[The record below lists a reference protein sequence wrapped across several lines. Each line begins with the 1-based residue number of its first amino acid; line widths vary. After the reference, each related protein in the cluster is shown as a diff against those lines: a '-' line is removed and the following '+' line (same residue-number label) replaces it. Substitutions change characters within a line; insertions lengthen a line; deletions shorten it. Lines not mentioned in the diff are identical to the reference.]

1 LTSILTHGL
10 LPFVSVLL
18 ALLIAVPAASADEPG
33 AILPLRERAEVID
46 RLLGERLDRIAPEL
60 MREHGFD
67 MWIIAGREY
76 NEDPVLRTMLP
87 ATWLNARRRTVLVL
101 FDPGEG
107 AELERLAVS
116 RYSVGEH
123 FEAAWEPD
131 TQPDQW
137 ARLVEIIETRD
148 LQKIGINVS
157 SLYAHAD
164 GMTHTEHESLEA
176 ALPEHLRDRLTP
188 AEDLA
193 IGWLETRLP
202 EEMDLYASICRIAHE
217 IMAEALSERVIQP
230 GVTTTDDVKWWA
242 RERIASLGLSTWF
255 HPLVSVQRSE
265 STTDLLAMISGGPRV
280 IRRGDL
286 IHMDLGITY
295 LRLNTDTQQMA
306 YVLRRDETGPP
317 EGLRRAFARGN
328 EMQDILTSAFAEG
341 RTGNEIL
348 RASLD
353 EAASRGID
361 AMVYTHPLGFHG
373 HAAGPAI
380 GMWDK
385 QGGVPGVGDRAVRDM
400 TCYAIELSITE
411 RIPEWDNQEVRIMME
426 EDAVFENGEVRYI
439 DGRQTELH
447 IVR

>member
-1 LTSILTHGL
+1 MLLTLA
-10 LPFVSVLL
+10 VLL
-18 ALLIAVPAASADEPG
+18 LGPASITLGGEPG
-33 AILPLRERAEVID
+33 LILPMRDRAEVID
-46 RLLGERLDRIAPEL
+46 RLLGERLDRIAPAL
-60 MREHGFD
+60 MREHGID
-67 MWIIAGREY
+67 IWIIAGREY

-87 ATWLNARRRTVLVL
+87 ATWINARRRTVLVL
-101 FDPGEG
+101 FDPGGG

-116 RYSVGEH
+116 RYSVGDH
-123 FEAAWEPD
+123 FEAAWDPD

-148 LQKIGINVS
+148 PRRIGINVS
-157 SLYAHAD
+157 GLYAHAD
-164 GMTHTEHESLEA
+164 GLSHTEHE
-176 ALPEHLRDRLTP
+176 ALRSVLPDPLRDRLVS

-217 IMAEALSERVIQP
+217 IMAEALSNEVIQP

-242 RERIASLGLSTWF
+242 RERIRELGLVTWF

-265 STTDLLAMISGGPRV
+265 STTDLLAMISGGPKV
-280 IRRGDL
+280 IQRGDL

-306 YVLRRDETGPP
+306 YVLCRDEDGPP
-317 EGLRRAFARGN
+317 EGLRRAFTRGN
-328 EMQDILTSAFAEG
+328 EMQDILTGAFAEG

-348 RASLD
+348 FASL
-353 EAASRGID
+353 EKARSRGID
-361 AMVYTHPLGFHG
+361 AMVYTHPLGLHG

-385 QGGVPGVGDRAVRDM
+385 QGGVPGTGDRSVRDM

-426 EDAVFENGEVRYI
+426 EDAVFEGGQVRYI

-447 IVR
+447 LVR